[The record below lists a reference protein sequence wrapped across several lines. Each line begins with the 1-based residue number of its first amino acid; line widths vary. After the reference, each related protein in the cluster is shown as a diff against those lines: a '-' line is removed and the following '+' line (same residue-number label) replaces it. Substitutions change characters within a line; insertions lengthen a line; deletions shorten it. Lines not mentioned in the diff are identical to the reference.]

1 MFTYRLGAF
10 TGGAAGTAFGSA
22 FKATRTA
29 AAGGPQQVTDIAVPA
44 GATRLTVTIGN
55 ASDPA
60 AGTWKAVVDLF
71 AIPSGSTSYSYSD
84 VYAQPTL
91 GGVTVADPT
100 AAHARGSS
108 WSAVATATPG
118 AAPAAGRLLQ
128 GFVQVKAGPAV
139 IGQAEVD

>member
-60 AGTWKAVVDLF
+60 ADLDLFLFDCTSGTCTLAKQSAGSTANETVTVADPAAGTWKAVVDLF
-71 AIPSGSTSYSYSD
+71 AIPSGSTSYSY
-84 VYAQPTL
+84 
-91 GGVTVADPT
+91 
-100 AAHARGSS
+100 
-108 WSAVATATPG
+108 
-118 AAPAAGRLLQ
+118 
-128 GFVQVKAGPAV
+128 
-139 IGQAEVD
+139 